1 VVDGVVEDVLERRA
15 VLLLGLD
22 HPRPEAAAEDVILPP
37 VPFVEGTCVLAV
49 EVAHSIREV
58 RERRLDDQVV
68 VVAEEAARVEPPA
81 VAPADA
87 FQDPDEDRAV
97 GVVQEDRRLVV
108 SLRSDVVVRAGFG
121 MAKRSSHAATVAAAV
136 ASERSRAPLATLAS
150 RTRHVPGT

>member
-1 VVDGVVEDVLERRA
+1 VDRVVEDVLERRA

-49 EVAHSIREV
+49 EVAHAVREV
-58 RERRLDDQVV
+58 RERRLDEQVV
-68 VVAEEAARVEPPA
+68 VVPEEAARVQAPA

-87 FQDPDEDRAV
+87 LQDPDEDRAV

-108 SLRSDVVVRAGFG
+108 PLRPDVVVRAGFG
-121 MAKRSSHAATVAAAV
+121 MAKRSSHAATVAASV
-136 ASERSRAPLATLAS
+136 ASERSRAPLGTLAL